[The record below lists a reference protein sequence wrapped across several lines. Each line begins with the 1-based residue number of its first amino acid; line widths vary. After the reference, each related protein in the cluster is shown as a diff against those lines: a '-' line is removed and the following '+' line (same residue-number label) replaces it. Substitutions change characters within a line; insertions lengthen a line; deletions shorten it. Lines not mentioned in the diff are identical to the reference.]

1 MKKIGILSSGGD
13 APGMNAIIRSAVR
26 VGISKNYEIVG
37 IYRGFKGLL
46 EEDFVSLDL
55 SSVADIIQRGGTFLE
70 SARCEEF
77 RKDEVQEKAIEIL
90 RKHNIEHLIILGGD
104 GSLAGGLSLQKKGL
118 SVIGIPCTIDNDIGS
133 TDLSIGFTTAVETV
147 SDAITKLRDTS
158 FSHGRANIIEVMG
171 RECGDIALYSGLAS
185 GAESILIPEIPFT
198 VEEVAK
204 KIERG
209 KRRGK
214 RHHIIIM
221 AEGVGDSHKF
231 KEELE
236 KLTRTEVRLTILGYV
251 QRGGTPSVVDRCL
264 GTQMGSKAIDL
275 VSEER
280 TGRMI
285 CYCCGNVLSK
295 DLEEA
300 LKEEKKID
308 KKIYEI
314 AGKVSI

>member
-46 EEDFVSLDL
+46 EEDFVSLNL

-77 RKDEVQEKAIEIL
+77 KKNEVQEKAIKIL
-90 RKHNIEHLIILGGD
+90 KKHNIEHLIILGGD
-104 GSLAGGLSLQKKGL
+104 GSLAGGLSLQEKGL

-185 GAESILIPEIPFT
+185 GAESILVPEIPFT

-221 AEGVGDSHKF
+221 AEGVGNSHEF
-231 KEELE
+231 KESLE
-236 KLTRTEVRLTILGYV
+236 KLTKTEVRLTILGYV
-251 QRGGTPSVVDRCL
+251 QRGGSPSVVDRCL

-275 VSEER
+275 ISEER

-295 DLEEA
+295 DLEKA
-300 LKEEKKID
+300 LIEEKKIN